1 MQTLHLLSVQS
12 WDAGLCRNDAM
23 VVEASD
29 DIPYLRKSSVLVE
42 AVGDGFDTYQM
53 LQEGSAILLEAAT

>member
-1 MQTLHLLSVQS
+1 
-12 WDAGLCRNDAM
+12 M

>member
-12 WDAGLCRNDAM
+12 WDAGLRRNDVMA
-23 VVEASD
+23 VEASD
-29 DIPYLRKSSVLVE
+29 DIPYLRKSSESVE
-42 AVGDGFDTYQM
+42 AVGDGFDTDQM

>member
-12 WDAGLCRNDAM
+12 WDAGLRRNDAM
-23 VVEASD
+23 AVEASD
-29 DIPYLRKSSVLVE
+29 DIPYLRKSSELVE